1 MRVKKHVQ
9 EKNSVCVHETLTK
22 EQIQHR
28 LEQDSCIYKTCP
40 SLRLLNM
47 VYYYSS
53 QAIIFSIKR
62 HSNTK
67 GPPIAPKANS
77 PKIL

>member
-9 EKNSVCVHETLTK
+9 EKNSVCVHKTLTK

-28 LEQDSCIYKTCP
+28 LEQDSCIDKTCP

-47 VYYYSS
+47 VYYYSN

-62 HSNTK
+62 HNNTK
-67 GPPIAPKANS
+67 GPQIAPKAS
-77 PKIL
+77 HPITR